1 MFSNIYD
8 LSLNLFMHHPTDHF
22 PILNLQ
28 KFYDGIMSD
37 RDLLFHELIGKREI
51 EEPHKHDFFILL
63 LFEKGTGTHTVDFE
77 TFRLGTHQLHL
88 VFPGQVHQWSMTDST
103 QGLQLM
109 ISRTWFESLLPALR
123 FPVSYYLRHL
133 VITLSASGYQAL
145 EQEFRAVSTDLKEKE
160 ILWELIYARVKVIVL
175 LISKFVADN
184 FNDYEQYQDNPVI
197 AKFVQLIDCW
207 YKAERSVAFYADKLN
222 ISANYLNVL
231 SNRIF
236 HVSASALI
244 QDRIL
249 LEAKRLLKISNKSV
263 KDIVFDLGF
272 YDNASFSKFFKSH
285 TNMTP
290 SQFRA
295 QP

>member
-8 LSLNLFMHHPTDHF
+8 LSLNLFMHHATDHF

-184 FNDYEQYQDNPVI
+184 FNDYDQYQDNPII

>member
-1 MFSNIYD
+1 
-8 LSLNLFMHHPTDHF
+8 MHHPTDHF

-28 KFYDGIMSD
+28 KFYDGVMSD
-37 RDLLFHELIGKREI
+37 RDLLFHELTGNREI

-63 LFEKGTGTHTVDFE
+63 LFEHSTGVHCIDFE
-77 TFRLGTHQLHL
+77 TFALGPQQLHL
-88 VFPGQVHQWSMTDST
+88 VFPGQVHQWSMTDPT

-109 ISRTWFESLLPALR
+109 ISRAWFESILPALR

-133 VITLSASGYQAL
+133 VIQLSTQSYTAL
-145 EQEFRAVSTDLKEKE
+145 EQEFRAVSADLKEKE
-160 ILWELIYARVKVIVL
+160 ILWELIHARVKVIAL
-175 LISKFVADN
+175 LISKIVADN
-184 FNDYEQYQDNPVI
+184 FDDYDQYQDNPII
-197 AKFVQLIDCW
+197 AKFVQLIDNW
-207 YKAERSVAFYADKLN
+207 YKTERSVAFYAEKLN

-231 SNRIF
+231 SNKVF
-236 HVSASALI
+236 QVSASTLI

-249 LEAKRLLKISNKSV
+249 LESKRLLKITDKSV

-290 SQFRA
+290 SQFKS

>member
-1 MFSNIYD
+1 
-8 LSLNLFMHHPTDHF
+8 
-22 PILNLQ
+22 
-28 KFYDGIMSD
+28 MSD
-37 RDLLFHELIGKREI
+37 RDLLFHELTGSREI

-77 TFRLGTHQLHL
+77 TFSLGEHQLHL
-88 VFPGQVHQWSMTDST
+88 VFPGQVHQWSMTDPT

-109 ISRTWFESLLPALR
+109 ISRSWFESLLPALR

-133 VITLSASGYQAL
+133 VIALSRPSYQAL
-145 EQEFRAVSTDLKEKE
+145 EQEFRAISADLKEKE
-160 ILWELIYARVKVIVL
+160 ILWELIYARVKVIAL

-184 FNDYEQYQDNPVI
+184 FNDYDQYQANPII
-197 AKFVQLIDCW
+197 AKFVQLIDSW
-207 YKAERSVAFYADKLN
+207 YKTERSVAFYADKLN

-231 SNRIF
+231 TNRIF
-236 HVSASALI
+236 QISASSLI
-244 QDRIL
+244 QERIL

-285 TNMTP
+285 TDMTP
-290 SQFRA
+290 SQFKS